1 MMRLPQLIAGGLL
14 VAIAAS
20 VAMLVPPHK
29 AEADTPGTATYKYD
43 SLGRVVQDIYPANS
57 RAYSYDAAGNRV
69 SDFTN

>member
-1 MMRLPQLIAGGLL
+1 
-14 VAIAAS
+14 
-20 VAMLVPPHK
+20 MLVPPHK